1 MRLSGLVTPRPAFR
15 LRRRTCS
22 QLALTSCCLQAGLGN
37 DNRGRQRGQGV
48 SWCRQCLCG
57 CWLGVYLVQ
66 LSPRDFIFP
75 SISDLAFLCIA
86 RPDIYI
92 YIFLSIMGDY
102 GLDLSQTQA
111 VEESIFPCAEANE
124 VSVLVTGFGVCEIP
138 L

>member
-1 MRLSGLVTPRPAFR
+1 M
-15 LRRRTCS
+15 
-22 QLALTSCCLQAGLGN
+22 
-37 DNRGRQRGQGV
+37 
-48 SWCRQCLCG
+48 
-57 CWLGVYLVQ
+57 VQ

-75 SISDLAFLCIA
+75 SISDLAFLCVA

-92 YIFLSIMGDY
+92 YIYIYLSIMGDY
-102 GLDLSQTQA
+102 GPDLSQTQA